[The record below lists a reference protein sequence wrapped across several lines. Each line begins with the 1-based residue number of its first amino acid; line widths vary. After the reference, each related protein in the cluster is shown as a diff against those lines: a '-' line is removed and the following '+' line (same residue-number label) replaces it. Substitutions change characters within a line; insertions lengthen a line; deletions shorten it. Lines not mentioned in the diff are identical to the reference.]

1 MWTMEDR
8 LSLRTRRSDGQ
19 RGGVLL
25 LGAFILVAVFSF
37 GLLVIDLA
45 RIELAAEG
53 LQRTA
58 DAAALAGA
66 EFLQRGGTIVPAPGN
81 SSDSGRRSLE
91 WAIAKRATLLSIR
104 AGDNPIFGGSS
115 TRDLFDLG
123 TVPLRDECL
132 GDPDLT
138 VDPNLPC
145 RVFDFGDIR
154 VEIERGYGF
163 REEPTGASPVYGDPR
178 FVSLEGVYR
187 PDGSGGLLWS
197 TEPLAIP
204 AQCAGDVADPLTAP
218 MVEPTELANAV
229 RVRLSLKSIPITMG
243 ALLRIFTG
251 PAITREAVASVDL
264 PVARGREVPTSAIC
278 Q

>member
-1 MWTMEDR
+1 M
-8 LSLRTRRSDGQ
+8 SLRTRRSDGQ

-66 EFLQRGGTIVPAPGN
+66 EFLQRGGTITPAPVGN
-81 SSDSGRRSLE
+81 RDDWGRRSLE

-154 VEIERGYGF
+154 VEIERGYSF

-204 AQCAGDVADPLTAP
+204 AQCAGDVVNSDQ
-218 MVEPTELANAV
+218 MVEPTTLANAV

-251 PAITREAVASVDL
+251 PTITREAVASVDL
-264 PVARGREVPTSAIC
+264 PVARGSTVDPNTC